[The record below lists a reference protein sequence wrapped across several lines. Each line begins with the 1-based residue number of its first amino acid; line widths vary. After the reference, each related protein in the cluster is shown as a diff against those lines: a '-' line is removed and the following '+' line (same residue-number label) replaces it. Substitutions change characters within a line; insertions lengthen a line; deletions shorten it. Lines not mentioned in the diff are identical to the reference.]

1 MRLQNHFFFKN
12 INTFLST
19 KCAETRSRSTVKY
32 HQPREMFA
40 ILSSIFFLCLHIT
53 SCPLQASS
61 GWSISHEGVAGLFN
75 AATWRRSFA
84 ATPVGSHCPKMFA
97 VMSDFLL
104 FFFPAL
110 LFSPLFMTCEHSQK
124 VTQKR
129 SRHFRIV
136 AIASLLT

>member
-12 INTFLST
+12 MNTFLST

-104 FFFPAL
+104 FFFSCLAL
-110 LFSPLFMTCEHSQK
+110 LTSLHDVRALTKSHSK
-124 VTQKR
+124 EIEAFPHCSHR
-129 SRHFRIV
+129 
-136 AIASLLT
+136 